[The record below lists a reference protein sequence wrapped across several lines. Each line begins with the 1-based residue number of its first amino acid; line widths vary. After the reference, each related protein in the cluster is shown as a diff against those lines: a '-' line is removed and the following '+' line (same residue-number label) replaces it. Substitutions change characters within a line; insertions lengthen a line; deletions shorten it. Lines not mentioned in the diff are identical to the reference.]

1 MNKLERML
9 SADNKAVL
17 SARAKTAME
26 DIAAESTAFIAQ
38 LEKEKRESIKRL
50 NALTDIGPDESTSLR
65 VVDESFDAAQWIKQI
80 HALKMDIRLKEIE
93 IKVAKEIDAE
103 WMVDGNDEAND

>member
-38 LEKEKRESIKRL
+38 LEKEKRESIKKL

-65 VVDESFDAAQWIKQI
+65 VVEESFDAAHWIKQI
-80 HALKMDIRLKEIE
+80 HSLKMDIRLKEIE
-93 IKVAKEIDAE
+93 IKVANEIHNE
-103 WMVDGNDEAND
+103 WMVDGNETND